1 MQRVNLC
8 ATAVVVVWL
17 GAIGIAQMKVTTAEE
32 YAKVM
37 QSTAQ
42 AFNSARRALPPSA
55 WADAKTHLATAREG
69 FVTLEAF
76 WIDQKRDDAMGIVR
90 GALAQIDVLDTL
102 LAVEAPSRSDTLAAV
117 KPIQGA
123 CAECHKIYREGEFQ
137 TGFRFRTGVLE
148 GF

>member
-1 MQRVNLC
+1 MRRINLC
-8 ATAVVVVWL
+8 ATAVIVAWL
-17 GAIGIAQMKVTTAEE
+17 GAVGFAQMKVTTPEE

-42 AFNSARRALPPSA
+42 AFNSARSALPPSE
-55 WADAKTHLATAREG
+55 WADAKAHLATAREG

-76 WIDQKRDDAMGIVR
+76 WVDQKRDDAMGIVK
-90 GALAQIDVLDTL
+90 GVLAQIDVLDAL
-102 LAVEAPSRSDTLAAV
+102 LTVEAPSRSDTLAAV

-137 TGFRFRTGVLE
+137 TGFRFRAGVLE